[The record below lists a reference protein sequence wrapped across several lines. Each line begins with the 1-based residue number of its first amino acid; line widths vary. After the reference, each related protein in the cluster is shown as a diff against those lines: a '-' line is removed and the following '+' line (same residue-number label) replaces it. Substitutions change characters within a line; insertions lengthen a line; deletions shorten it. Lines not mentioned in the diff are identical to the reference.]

1 MGSLAP
7 VQYRLPFQYAG
18 DPQMPGLAPWISC
31 DDLRIAVGTGRRQLH
46 AVLAEVIGVEQV
58 DRSLLALHRE

>member
-18 DPQMPGLAPWISC
+18 DPQMPGLAPWISSTIC
-31 DDLRIAVGTGRRQLH
+31 G
-46 AVLAEVIGVEQV
+46 
-58 DRSLLALHRE
+58 SLLVQAGVKFMQYLPRLLVLSR